1 MVESYFIFSLLFII
15 QGDNERFETLKRI
28 LVIQGRRI
36 EENVLVLRRSILK
49 FWGVK
54 IHNACNSPLCG
65 GGRRQKKR
73 EQR

>member
-36 EENVLVLRRSILK
+36 EENVLVLGRYIMTYLGIKGDVHGPLRSGSRK
-49 FWGVK
+49 TV
-54 IHNACNSPLCG
+54 
-65 GGRRQKKR
+65 
-73 EQR
+73 